1 MTMLRRLVYLAIAGT
16 ALLAGVTV
24 ILRYFSDI
32 LPLASTEP
40 QSMWRLEAA
49 FLLTAAQ
56 WVAFAVVAIAAICII
71 VLLLR
76 SARARAPGG

>member
-1 MTMLRRLVYLAIAGT
+1 MTMLRRLIYLAIAGT